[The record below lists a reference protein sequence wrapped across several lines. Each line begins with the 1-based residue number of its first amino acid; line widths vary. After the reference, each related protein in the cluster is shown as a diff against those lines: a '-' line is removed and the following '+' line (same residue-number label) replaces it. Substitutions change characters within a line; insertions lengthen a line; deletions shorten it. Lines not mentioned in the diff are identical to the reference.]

1 MRLLSLA
8 VCLVVLSA
16 CPKSVVVAAP
26 HAEPQQT
33 AAEFFALIPGAAWSY
48 EVELLGSKS
57 NIEVKMIKQNAEGFF
72 EDSNGAAFLVD
83 AFGVRDQKRYLLRN
97 PVEVGTSWTN
107 VVSVSSIERYQVL
120 SVGQPC
126 LTRAGSWPTCVVVE
140 SRNRV
145 DEGRDLVNEYTL
157 APGVGIVR
165 LATMLDANGQRIP
178 QSHLEL
184 VKFVRP

>member
-1 MRLLSLA
+1 MSRHLA
-8 VCLVVLSA
+8 LVVAALLSA
-16 CPKSVVVAAP
+16 CPKPVVVAP
-26 HAEPQQT
+26 TAEPQPT
-33 AAEFFALIPGAAWSY
+33 AAEFFALIPGTAWSY

-57 NIEVKMIKQNAEGFF
+57 AIEVKMLRKNPEGFF

-83 AFGVRDQKRYLLRN
+83 AYGVRDQKRYLLRN

-145 DEGRDLVNEYTL
+145 DEGRDLDNEYTL

-165 LATMLDANGQRIP
+165 LATMLENNGQRIP

-184 VKFVRP
+184 VKFARP